1 MDVVRRGGTS
11 LGLFYFPTRSGG
23 MSVGDVG
30 GHGSL
35 LEVAFGLLE
44 AGNVMDHGH
53 GNCNAI
59 EILRPMI
66 SAGYGYLEG
75 YRALDS
81 GLYIW
86 YFGKGSL

>member
-1 MDVVRRGGTS
+1 
-11 LGLFYFPTRSGG
+11 

-35 LEVAFGLLE
+35 LEISFGLLE
-44 AGNVMDHGH
+44 AGNVTGNRS

-66 SAGYGYLEG
+66 SAGYGYLGG

-86 YFGKGSL
+86 YFGKVCLE